1 VSSSESECGEVSE
14 VMRDVAAE
22 TGLASDQ
29 VVLRQNTKSPHPL
42 ASRFGRETLVLIP
55 SLLEVDI

>member
-1 VSSSESECGEVSE
+1 MC
-14 VMRDVAAE
+14 DVAAE